1 MARRFMKIRRV
12 VIPFLTLAIM
22 LSQLSGC
29 AVVSPEDIVD
39 NPDDVTLVI
48 EEPDLDA
55 EAGDKDTV
63 DINGTQYDVSGKP
76 SDNGTYTL
84 TNEEISKEYEYG
96 YMMASAM
103 AQNSVS
109 SLKSKAKENAE
120 KLGLTYSDAQA
131 FDLFAYGEAV
141 SSAEIAC
148 RLTDTVFTY
157 PSDGLQQFIDWRKR
171 YESDHGLSNS
181 GLVTSDTTQ
190 PSETPSAG
198 KNNTN
203 QSQGQQKPSGNTSN
217 SNGSSNN
224 NQGTSGSSGNT
235 GNSGGA
241 DPRLQ
246 DNSGI
251 KVGTAYGPDTEMGDH
266 KDFSDLPYGF
276 KN

>member
-1 MARRFMKIRRV
+1 MKIKKLLLV
-12 VIPFLTLAIM
+12 LLAV
-22 LSQLSGC
+22 LLVFSLFGCGKKEPVEDVEPQDTTEQLDENISD
-29 AVVSPEDIVD
+29 DI
-39 NPDDVTLVI
+39 T
-48 EEPDLDA
+48 
-55 EAGDKDTV
+55 
-63 DINGTQYDVSGKP
+63 GKP
-76 SDNGTYTL
+76 SDNVTYTL

-148 RLTDTVFTY
+148 SQYVVSFTY
-157 PSDGLQQFIDWRKR
+157 PSDGFQQFIDWRKR

-190 PSETPSAG
+190 PSETPSSG

-203 QSQGQQKPSGNTSN
+203 QNQGQQKPSGNTSN
-217 SNGSSNN
+217 NN
-224 NQGTSGSSGNT
+224 TGNSGGSGNT

-241 DPRLQ
+241 WYPSDYEDVPTDVTLPG
-246 DNSGI
+246 SGMS
-251 KVGTAYGPDTEMGDH
+251 DE
-266 KDFSDLPYGF
+266 KDFSGLNYGF
-276 KN
+276 KQ

>member
-1 MARRFMKIRRV
+1 MKIKKLLLV
-12 VIPFLTLAIM
+12 LLAV
-22 LSQLSGC
+22 LLVFSLFGC
-29 AVVSPEDIVD
+29 GKKEPVEDVD
-39 NPDDVTLVI
+39 PQ
-48 EEPDLDA
+48 
-55 EAGDKDTV
+55 DTV
-63 DINGTQYDVSGKP
+63 EQLDENISDDITGKT

-96 YMMASAM
+96 YTGASLM

-148 RLTDTVFTY
+148 RLPDTVFTY
-157 PSDGLQQFIDWRKR
+157 PSDGFQQFIDWRKR

-181 GLVTSDTTQ
+181 ELVTSDTPSTQ
-190 PSETPSAG
+190 SPSQNTP
-198 KNNTN
+198 NPN
-203 QSQGQQKPSGNTSN
+203 QGQQKPSGNTSN
-217 SNGSSNN
+217 NNHGASDSSD
-224 NQGTSGSSGNT
+224 NT

-251 KVGTAYGPDTEMGDH
+251 KVGTSYGPDTGMSDE
-266 KDFSDLPYGF
+266 KDFSNLPYGF
-276 KN
+276 KQ

>member
-1 MARRFMKIRRV
+1 MKIRRV

-63 DINGTQYDVSGKP
+63 DVNGTQYDISGKP
-76 SDNGTYTL
+76 SDNGTYAL

-109 SLKSKAKENAE
+109 SLKSKAKANAE
-120 KLGLTYSDAQA
+120 KLGITYSDAQA
-131 FDLFAYGEAV
+131 FDLFAYGESV

-148 RLTDTVFTY
+148 SQYVVSFTY

-181 GLVTSDTTQ
+181 GLVTYDTTSTQ
-190 PSETPSAG
+190 SPSQNTP
-198 KNNTN
+198 NPN
-203 QSQGQQKPSGNTSN
+203 QGQHKQSGNTSN

-224 NQGTSGSSGNT
+224 NTGTSGSSGNA

-251 KVGTAYGPDTEMGDH
+251 TVEVTRPGEFHGDE
-266 KDFSDLPYGF
+266 KDFSNLPYGF
-276 KN
+276 QQ

>member
-1 MARRFMKIRRV
+1 MKIRRV

-63 DINGTQYDVSGKP
+63 DVNGTQYDVSGKP

-96 YMMASAM
+96 YMGASLM
-103 AQNSVS
+103 AQSDVS
-109 SLKSKAKENAE
+109 SLKSKAKANAE

-141 SSAEIAC
+141 IAAEINC
-148 RLTDTVFTY
+148 NGSDLIFTY

-190 PSETPSAG
+190 PSETPSTG

-203 QSQGQQKPSGNTSN
+203 QNQGQQKPSGNI
-217 SNGSSNN
+217 SNN
-224 NQGTSGSSGNT
+224 NQGTSGSSDST

-241 DPRLQ
+241 CYPSDYEDFPTNGYDQLQMERLITCHTVLVT
-246 DNSGI
+246 NI
-251 KVGTAYGPDTEMGDH
+251 L
-266 KDFSDLPYGF
+266 KDRSIF
-276 KN
+276 

>member
-63 DINGTQYDVSGKP
+63 DINGTQYDISGKP

-96 YMMASAM
+96 YIGASLM
-103 AQNSVS
+103 AQSDVS
-109 SLKSKAKENAE
+109 SLKSKAKANAE

-141 SSAEIAC
+141 SSAELAC
-148 RLTDTVFTY
+148 SHYVTSFTY
-157 PSDGLQQFIDWRKR
+157 PSDGFQQFIDWRKR

-181 GLVTSDTTQ
+181 GLVTSDTQ
-190 PSETPSAG
+190 STPSPSQ
-198 KNNTN
+198 NTPNTN
-203 QSQGQQKPSGNTSN
+203 QGQQKPSGNTSN
-217 SNGSSNN
+217 TNGSSNN
-224 NQGTSGSSGNT
+224 NSGTSGSSGEPWYPDDYNPSKPDVVD
-235 GNSGGA
+235 SGEM
-241 DPRLQ
+241 
-246 DNSGI
+246 
-251 KVGTAYGPDTEMGDH
+251 TTPDTTVKRG
-266 KDFSDLPYGF
+266 YGAS
-276 KN
+276 

>member
-1 MARRFMKIRRV
+1 MKIKKLLLV
-12 VIPFLTLAIM
+12 LLAV
-22 LSQLSGC
+22 LLVFSLFGCGKKEPVEDVEPQDTTEQLDENISD
-29 AVVSPEDIVD
+29 DI
-39 NPDDVTLVI
+39 T
-48 EEPDLDA
+48 
-55 EAGDKDTV
+55 
-63 DINGTQYDVSGKP
+63 GKP
-76 SDNGTYTL
+76 SDNGHYTL
-84 TNEEISKEYEYG
+84 INEEISKEYEYG

-109 SLKSKAKENAE
+109 SLKSKAKANAE

-141 SSAEIAC
+141 SSAELAC
-148 RLTDTVFTY
+148 MLPDTVFTY
-157 PSDGLQQFIDWRKR
+157 PSDGFQQFIDWRKR

-190 PSETPSAG
+190 PSEAPSAG

-203 QSQGQQKPSGNTSN
+203 PNHQNQGQQKPSGNTSN
-217 SNGSSNN
+217 NN
-224 NQGTSGSSGNT
+224 TGTSGSSGNT

-251 KVGTAYGPDTEMGDH
+251 KVGTAYGPDTPMGTE
-266 KDFSDLPYGF
+266 KDFSNLPYGF
-276 KN
+276 QQ

>member
-1 MARRFMKIRRV
+1 MKIKKLLLV
-12 VIPFLTLAIM
+12 LLAV
-22 LSQLSGC
+22 LLVFSLFGCGKKEPVEDVEPQDTTEQLDENISD
-29 AVVSPEDIVD
+29 DI
-39 NPDDVTLVI
+39 T
-48 EEPDLDA
+48 
-55 EAGDKDTV
+55 
-63 DINGTQYDVSGKP
+63 GKT
-76 SDNGTYTL
+76 SDNGPYTL

-96 YMMASAM
+96 YMGASLM
-103 AQNSVS
+103 AQSSVS

-120 KLGLTYSDAQA
+120 KLGITYSDAQA

-148 RLTDTVFTY
+148 SHYVVSFTY

-171 YESDHGLSNS
+171 YESDQGLSNS

-203 QSQGQQKPSGNTSN
+203 QNQGQQKPSGNT
-217 SNGSSNN
+217 SNN

-246 DNSGI
+246 DNSG
-251 KVGTAYGPDTEMGDH
+251 VTVEVTRPGEVETEGGYDY
-266 KDFSDLPYGF
+266 SGLNYGF
-276 KN
+276 KQ

>member
-55 EAGDKDTV
+55 EAGGKGTV
-63 DINGTQYDVSGKP
+63 DVNGTQYDVSGKP

-84 TNEEISKEYEYG
+84 TNEEISVQYEYG
-96 YMMASAM
+96 YMGASLM

-141 SSAEIAC
+141 SSAELAC
-148 RLTDTVFTY
+148 SHYVTSFTY
-157 PSDGLQQFIDWRKR
+157 PSDGFQQFIDWRKR
-171 YESDHGLSNS
+171 YESDQGLSNS
-181 GLVTSDTTQ
+181 GLVTPDTTQ

-203 QSQGQQKPSGNTSN
+203 PNQGQQKPSGNTSN

-224 NQGTSGSSGNT
+224 NTGTSGNT

-241 DPRLQ
+241 WYPSDYEDVPTEVTRPG
-246 DNSGI
+246 SGMS
-251 KVGTAYGPDTEMGDH
+251 DE
-266 KDFSDLPYGF
+266 KDFSNLPYGF
-276 KN
+276 KQ